1 MITSVSTIE
10 VRYSETD
17 MMGIVYHASYL
28 PWLELGRTNLLKET
42 GVSYASIEQSG
53 FFLPVVEI
61 QMKYRRPATY
71 DDTITIKTTM
81 KEKPFAKI
89 RLDYELYKNNEL
101 IATGYSI
108 HAFTNKSGQ
117 PIKAPR
123 QFTEAFNQAFYG

>member
-42 GVSYASIEQSG
+42 GVSYSSIEQSG

-61 QMKYRRPATY
+61 QMKYRRPAKY

-81 KEKPFAKI
+81 NLQKLLT
-89 RLDYELYKNNEL
+89 RLFKDNGRRAE
-101 IATGYSI
+101 TV
-108 HAFTNKSGQ
+108 T
-117 PIKAPR
+117 
-123 QFTEAFNQAFYG
+123 

>member
-28 PWLELGRTNLLKET
+28 PWLEIGRTKLLKDN
-42 GVSYASIEQSG
+42 GLSYATIEKSG
-53 FFLPVVEI
+53 VFLPVVEV

-71 DDTITIKTTM
+71 DDTITIKTEM
-81 KEKPFAKI
+81 REKAFAKI
-89 RLDYELYKNNEL
+89 RLDYELFKAEEL

-108 HAFTNKSGQ
+108 HAFMNQSGQ

-123 QFTEAFNQAFYG
+123 DLTERLNRAFLG

>member
-1 MITSVSTIE
+1 
-10 VRYSETD
+10 

-42 GVSYASIEQSG
+42 GVSYSSIERSG
-53 FFLPVVEI
+53 FFLPVVEV

-89 RLDYELYKNNEL
+89 RLDYELSKNNEL

-123 QFTEAFNQAFYG
+123 QFTEAFNQAF

>member
-1 MITSVSTIE
+1 MISSVTTIE

-28 PWLELGRTNLLKET
+28 PWLELGRTNLLKEQ
-42 GVSYASIEQSG
+42 GISYASIEQSG

-71 DDTITIKTTM
+71 DDTITINTII
-81 KEKPFAKI
+81 KEKAFAKI
-89 RLDYELYKNNEL
+89 RLDYELYKKDEL

-108 HAFTNKSGQ
+108 HAFMNKLGQ
-117 PIKAPR
+117 LIKAPR
-123 QFTEAFNQAFYG
+123 QFTEALNQAFYG

>member
-1 MITSVSTIE
+1 MISSISTVE

-28 PWLELGRTNLLKET
+28 PWLELGRTNLLKEQ
-42 GVSYASIEQSG
+42 GISYASIEQSG
-53 FFLPVVEI
+53 LFLPVVEI

-71 DDTITIKTTM
+71 DDTITIKTIM
-81 KEKPFAKI
+81 KEKAFAKI
-89 RLDYELYKNNEL
+89 RLDYELYKKGEL

-108 HAFTNKSGQ
+108 HAFVNKLGH

-123 QFTEAFNQAFYG
+123 QFTEALNQAFYG